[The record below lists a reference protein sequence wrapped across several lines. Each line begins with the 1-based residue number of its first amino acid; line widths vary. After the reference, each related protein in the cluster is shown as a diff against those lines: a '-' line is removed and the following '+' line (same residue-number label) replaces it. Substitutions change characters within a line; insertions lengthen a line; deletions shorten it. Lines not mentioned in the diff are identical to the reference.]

1 MLLLQ
6 FEAQH
11 AKRIL
16 DSLHVLL
23 GKETYVTA
31 FEFNKQFSI
40 DAPEPQ
46 VHFWE
51 RPDYAVVYFASY
63 FYSQPV
69 LMLTNKRSE
78 EYYRATD
85 TTAFVHKH
93 LDQP

>member
-16 DSLHVLL
+16 DSLHALL

-85 TTAFVHKH
+85 TTAFVRKH